1 MGLQFGKVYG
11 EYVNGSISDEERKK
25 VLKNSCPGA
34 GACGGMYTANT
45 MATAIETLGMSLP
58 YRYLLFTSKKWLA
71 IHNNMY
77 TYMWINVYI
86 CMDVYM
92 VVYIP
97 DVKNGEEQVQN

>member
-1 MGLQFGKVYG
+1 
-11 EYVNGSISDEERKK
+11 
-25 VLKNSCPGA
+25 
-34 GACGGMYTANT
+34 
-45 MATAIETLGMSLP
+45 
-58 YRYLLFTSKKWLA
+58 
-71 IHNNMY
+71 MY